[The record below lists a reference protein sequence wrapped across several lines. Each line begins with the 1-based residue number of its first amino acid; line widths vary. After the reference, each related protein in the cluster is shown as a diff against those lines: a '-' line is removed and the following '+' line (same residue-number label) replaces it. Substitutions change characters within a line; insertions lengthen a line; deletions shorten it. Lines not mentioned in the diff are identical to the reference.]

1 MIQEVLARHAR
12 TTLLIVTNRRA
23 SRVFHRRDDHGL
35 EVLRRLKGIKVIDH
49 LTQVEDHAIDGQLRH
64 PARRIGEGHLLPCPF
79 LDHRKRKASLLSGIG
94 DPVDHVHGTARQ
106 VKQHHADAPVASQL
120 ERACGKVGAES
131 KRLHGGMDFIARRLA
146 YAIGFV
152 DHTRHRL
159 KGDTCGNSH
168 IVH

>member
-12 TTLLIVTNRRA
+12 TALLIVTDRRA
-23 SRVFHRRDDHGL
+23 SRVFHRRDNHGL
-35 EVLRRLKGIKVIDH
+35 EVLWCLERIKVVDH
-49 LTQVEDHAIDGQLRH
+49 LTQVEDHAIDRQLRH
-64 PARRIGEGHLLPCPF
+64 PARRIGEGHLLSCPLF
-79 LDHRKRKASLLSGIG
+79 DHRERKASFFGGIG
-94 DPVDHVHGTARQ
+94 DTVDHVHGTARQ

-152 DHTRHRL
+152 DHTRNRL
-159 KGDTCGNSH
+159 ERNTRSNRH